1 MIQKV
6 VKSFHFFFFYLSVI
20 KDEKII
26 QLLVIV
32 FQLFFRDVFAQNFLI
47 RDLFF
52 FLEVLLKAEAFLLL
66 PGLGLLLDG
75 AAVSLYKTLAGGL
88 VFTTSGVHFL

>member
-6 VKSFHFFFFYLSVI
+6 VKSFLFFFFYLSVI

-66 PGLGLLLDG
+66 PGLLLDG